1 MGNFVDQVKITVKA
15 GNGGNG
21 SASFHREKYV
31 QNGGPDGGD
40 GGKGGDVLLYADV
53 NMHTLLDFRFHSKYT
68 AENGGDG
75 TGGLRSGKRG
85 EDLTIKVPVGTVVR
99 EAESGRIMA
108 DMDQPGETRILLH
121 GGRGGWGNK
130 HFATATRQAPNFA
143 KPGTKTEIYTLRL
156 ELKTIADVGL
166 VGYPNVGKSSILS
179 AVTSARPR
187 VGNYHF
193 TTLTPN
199 LGIVRQ
205 YGRDMVLAD
214 IPGLIEGAADGAG
227 LGHDFL
233 RHVERTR
240 LLLHV
245 VDISGSEGRDPL
257 EDLDRINT
265 ELERYGTLGE
275 KPQIIVCNKM
285 DLPGAEENAKR
296 MRALAEGMGCP
307 VFEPPIRASK
317 RFWRKRR
324 SSWRAC
330 RPSCTIR
337 RRRSPCRRSRK
348 TTIGLFST
356 EPPIS
361 WRAPGWSAC
370 WKR

>member
-1 MGNFVDQVKITVKA
+1 MGNFVDRVKITVKA

-40 GGKGGDVLLYADV
+40 GGKGGNILLYADE
-53 NMHTLLDFRFHSKYT
+53 NMHTLLDFRFKSKYT

-75 TGGLRSGKRG
+75 MSGMRSGRKG
-85 EDLTIKVPVGTVVR
+85 EDLIIKVPVGTVVR
-99 EAESGRIMA
+99 EAESGRVMA
-108 DMDQPGETRILLH
+108 DMDTAGETRILLH
-121 GGRGGWGNK
+121 GGRGGWGNN

-143 KPGTKTEIYTLRL
+143 KPGTKTEIVTLQM

-179 AVTSARPR
+179 VVTSAKPR

-205 YGRDMVLAD
+205 YGKDIVLAD

-257 EDLDRINT
+257 EDLDQINT
-265 ELERYGTLGE
+265 ELEKYGNLGE

-285 DLPGAEENAKR
+285 DLPGAEENFRR
-296 MRALAEGMGCP
+296 MQALAEGMGTP
-307 VFEPPIRASK
+307 VFGVSSATHHGFDALKAETAKELETLPPI
-317 RFWRKRR
+317 
-324 SSWRAC
+324 
-330 RPSCTIR
+330 
-337 RRRSPCRRSRK
+337 
-348 TTIGLFST
+348 LHYQ
-356 EPPIS
+356 EEE
-361 WRAPGWSAC
+361 AP
-370 WKR
+370 